1 MNEIWMKTHLVSDN
15 ICSIVIFDVQ
25 IILQGMTNSVRLA
38 FSVGDTT
45 RAVYNYNWERQKE
58 LVTLFSEVLDW
69 CET

>member
-1 MNEIWMKTHLVSDN
+1 MHPNIFAMSWMNEIWMKTHLVSDN

-45 RAVYNYNWERQKE
+45 RAVYNYN
-58 LVTLFSEVLDW
+58 
-69 CET
+69 